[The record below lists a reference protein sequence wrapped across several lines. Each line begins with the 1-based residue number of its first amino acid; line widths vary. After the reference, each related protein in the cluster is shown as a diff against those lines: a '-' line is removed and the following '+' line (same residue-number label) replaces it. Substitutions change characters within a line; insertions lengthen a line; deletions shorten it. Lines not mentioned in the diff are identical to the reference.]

1 MRGQEG
7 RELRSGRR
15 EGSCGDGGMR
25 AKNDVGEESGAAKT
39 RHLKNQKPI
48 EGNATHAAVCGI

>member
-1 MRGQEG
+1 MREQEG

-25 AKNDVGEESGAAKT
+25 ARRDVGEESGAAKT
-39 RHLKNQKPI
+39 RLFTF
-48 EGNATHAAVCGI
+48 THAAVCGV

>member
-15 EGSCGDGGMR
+15 EGRRRDEG
-25 AKNDVGEESGAAKT
+25 KDVGEESGAAKNNT
-39 RHLKNQKPI
+39 YKKNPK
-48 EGNATHAAVCGI
+48 